1 MKIGH
6 KTIEHCIHEVSYKLT
21 EYQPEMNKAYVK
33 GAETLTVSL
42 SLKISPSNKGNKV
55 ITGIKFVTDQV
66 DDKNTSFVD
75 EDQLSLLDGVDV
87 RTGEIVILHPKGGSR
102 FGRPGQGLYRGIG

>member
-21 EYQPEMNKAYVK
+21 EYQPEMNQAYIK
-33 GAETLTVSL
+33 GAGILTVSL
-42 SLKISPSNKGNKV
+42 SLKISPSAKGNKV

-75 EDQLSLLDGVDV
+75 EAQMSFLATDPEEKVVCIYPRNS
-87 RTGEIVILHPKGGSR
+87 
-102 FGRPGQGLYRGIG
+102 FGRPGEGLYRGIY